1 MADNMRLTREA
12 RTLKLDGMPAVTL
25 ARWDGTL
32 PDGRTGP
39 TISGAQMDEAARY
52 VGDAVQALSSD
63 AAHLLVSSM
72 AAWRAQ
78 LDELDASRR
87 DELVS
92 ELDAIVERAARL
104 RAYVDAYNPDFRFN
118 PDPYHTATSH
128 TFAVKASNTLAAKVR
143 KALGYTYSRQDV
155 TF

>member
-1 MADNMRLTREA
+1 
-12 RTLKLDGMPAVTL
+12 MPAVTL

-32 PDGRTGP
+32 PDGGTGP
-39 TISGAQMDEAARY
+39 TISGAQMDAAARY

-63 AAHLLVSSM
+63 AARLLVSSM

-78 LDELDASRR
+78 LNELDAARR

-92 ELDAIVERAARL
+92 ELDALIENAARL
-104 RAYVDAYNPDFRFN
+104 RAYVDTYQPGFQFN
-118 PDPYHTATSH
+118 PSPELGERNQKA
-128 TFAVKASNTLAAKVR
+128 AVKASNRLAAKVR
-143 KALGYTYSRQDV
+143 NALGYTYSRQDV